1 MVETAQPITREP
13 AIGGAV
19 IRAAD
24 EPAPT
29 IRQSAIGIV
38 RSESATIGQALVG
51 AVVARGD
58 VSVAQGGGRM
68 LLAGNDLVV
77 HQGGGGLFVAGGD
90 VEIREGGAGTMVAL
104 GDVSIDRGGAVVAI
118 TRSLEAGEGSTVG
131 LALSPRV
138 VVHPG
143 GRVVA
148 GLREALVAGAVG
160 GLVIG
165 LVVAGIRRLTVR

>member
-1 MVETAQPITREP
+1 MVDTAHPPTEEPPISR
-13 AIGGAV
+13 AV
-19 IRAAD
+19 LRAAE

-38 RSESATIGQALVG
+38 RSESATIGQAFVG
-51 AVVARGD
+51 AVIARGD

-77 HQGGGGLFVAGGD
+77 HQGGSGMIVAGGD
-90 VEIREGGAGTMVAL
+90 AEIREGGAGTLVAL
-104 GDVSIDRGGAVVAI
+104 GDVSIERGGAVMAV
-118 TRSLEAGEGSTVG
+118 TRSLEVGAGSTVG
-131 LALSPRV
+131 LALAPRM

-148 GLREALVAGAVG
+148 GIREAVVAGAVG

-165 LVVAGIRRLTVR
+165 LMVAGVRRLAAR

>member
-1 MVETAQPITREP
+1 MVDTAHPLTEQPPTSR
-13 AIGGAV
+13 AILGTAE
-19 IRAAD
+19 

-38 RSESATIGQALVG
+38 RSESATIGQAFVG
-51 AVVARGD
+51 AVIARGD

-77 HQGGGGLFVAGGD
+77 HQGGSGMIVAGGD
-90 VEIREGGAGTMVAL
+90 AEIREGGAGTLVAL
-104 GDVSIDRGGAVVAI
+104 GDVSIERGGAVMAV
-118 TRSLEAGEGSTVG
+118 TRSLEVGAGSTVG
-131 LALSPRV
+131 LALAPRM

-148 GLREALVAGAVG
+148 GIREAVVAGAVG

-165 LVVAGIRRLTVR
+165 LVVAGVRRLAGR